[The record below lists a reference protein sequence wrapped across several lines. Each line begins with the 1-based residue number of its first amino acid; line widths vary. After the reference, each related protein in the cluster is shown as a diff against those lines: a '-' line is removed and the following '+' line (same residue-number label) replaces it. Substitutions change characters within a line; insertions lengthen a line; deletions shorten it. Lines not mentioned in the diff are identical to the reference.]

1 MNNSITQYF
10 RKEMLPHIWCP
21 GCGNGIVLGAILR
34 AIHSIGWEKD
44 EIVMISGIGCSSR
57 ITGYVDFNTMNT
69 THGRA
74 LPFATGIKMANP
86 GLKVIAVMGDGDCA
100 AIGGNHFI
108 HSARRN
114 IDLTAIIINN
124 MIYGMTGGQYSPL
137 TPTGKYGTTAPYGN
151 IDQSFDLAALAS
163 SAGASYVA
171 RSNIFDVNQTTR
183 FIKKA
188 LLKKGFSVVE
198 VISDCPIS
206 FGRIN
211 QLRTPMQMLEWIKS
225 VSIPIKIWEKFS
237 EEEKEG
243 KIPTG
248 EFLDI
253 NIPEYSERYQNIC
266 LRMQQEKG
274 RK

>member
-1 MNNSITQYF
+1 MNNEIVQYL
-10 RKEMLPHIWCP
+10 RKEMFPNIWCP
-21 GCGNGIVLGAILR
+21 GCGIGIVLGAMLR

-44 EIVMISGIGCSSR
+44 EIVMVSGIGCSSR

-74 LPFATGIKMANP
+74 LPYATGIKMANP
-86 GLKVIAVMGDGDCA
+86 SLKVITVMGDGDCA

-108 HSARRN
+108 HAARRN
-114 IDLTAIIINN
+114 IDITAIIINN

-137 TPTGKYGTTAPYGN
+137 TPTGKIGTTAPYGN
-151 IDQSFDLAALAS
+151 IDQCFDLTSLAV

-171 RSNIFDVNQTTR
+171 RSSVFDVIQATR

-188 LLKKGFSVVE
+188 FLKKGFSVVE
-198 VISDCPIS
+198 IISDCPIS

-211 QLRTPMQMLEWIKS
+211 RMRTPAEMLEWIKS
-225 VSIPIKIWEKFS
+225 ITVPKNKWEKLIP
-237 EEEKEG
+237 EEKEG
-243 KIPTG
+243 KLPTG

-253 NIPEYSERYQNIC
+253 NIPEYSKNYQEVCI
-266 LRMQQEKG
+266 RAQQGGKD
-274 RK
+274 K

>member
-10 RKEMLPHIWCP
+10 RKEMFPHIWCP
-21 GCGNGIVLGAILR
+21 GCGIGIILGAILR
-34 AIHSIGWEKD
+34 AIHSLGWEKD
-44 EIVMISGIGCSSR
+44 DIAMVSGIGCSSR

-86 GLKVIAVMGDGDCA
+86 SLKVITVMGDGDCA

-114 IDLTAIIINN
+114 IDITAIIINN

-137 TPTGKYGTTAPYGN
+137 TPTGKFGSTAPYGN
-151 IDQSFDLAALAS
+151 IDQTFDLAALAA
-163 SAGASYVA
+163 SAGASYVS
-171 RSNIFDVNQTTR
+171 RSTIFDVNQATR

-198 VISDCPIS
+198 IISDCPIS

-211 QLRTPMQMLEWIKS
+211 QLRTPVQMLEWIKNIT
-225 VSIPIKIWEKFS
+225 VPKKVWDKLS

-243 KIPTG
+243 KFPTG

-253 NIPEYSERYQNIC
+253 DIPEYTERYQETCNRI
-266 LRMQQEKG
+266 Q
-274 RK
+274 

>member
-1 MNNSITQYF
+1 MNNDITQYF
-10 RKEMLPHIWCP
+10 RKEMFPHIWCP
-21 GCGNGIVLGAILR
+21 GCGIGIVLGAILR
-34 AIHSIGWEKD
+34 EINSIGWEKD

-86 GLKVIAVMGDGDCA
+86 DLKVIAVMGDGDCA

-114 IDLTAIIINN
+114 IDITAIIINN

-137 TPTGKYGTTAPYGN
+137 TPTGRYGTTAPYGN
-151 IDQSFDLAALAS
+151 IDQSFDLSALAA

-171 RSNIFDVNQTTR
+171 RSNIFDVNQCTR

-198 VISDCPIS
+198 IISDCPIS

-211 QLRTPMQMLEWIKS
+211 QLRTPVQMLEWIKS
-225 VSIPIKIWEKFS
+225 ISVPQKTWEKLS
-237 EEEKEG
+237 EDEKEG

-248 EFLDI
+248 EFLDL
-253 NIPEYSERYQNIC
+253 NIPEYTERYKEIS
-266 LRMQQEKG
+266 MGVQQG
-274 RK
+274 RKEK